1 MKVAEI
7 FAELGIKL
15 TGSSKTDLDGFEQQL
30 INIANAAKQ
39 AAAALVALSKAQ
51 VPKGLTVAATKQQNA
66 PPATAVAMTPGT
78 PAAASPTQ
86 PGNPPA
92 LPGNKPLPNSVMQG
106 LKSLGMLGLK
116 VLGIGTIVL
125 ALKSL
130 ISALGRWLKASV
142 AATVSTELFTRQTGT
157 NRKTLKEW
165 ELASTKAGLAE
176 GEAANAF
183 KMLAQKRQQILAT
196 GEGATPFGQLRINA
210 MAKPEEVFRQFQ
222 ERTRN
227 FTQEQAVFWGSLL
240 GFSEDF
246 SAWLHSFQGD
256 IERLPEGALLSDKEQ
271 KAVVSLNA
279 SWVDLTTALER
290 LRDKVVAD
298 VAPAFQGLLD
308 ILIGVANVLTLFK
321 PLREAF
327 VGNPFGAAQSLTSPP
342 RGGGGQTVNNT
353 LEVTLNGLRD
363 PATVQK
369 ALEGQ
374 SEKFFNRMT
383 GRAYY
388 QTPPSNLAPQP
399 Q

>member
-1 MKVAEI
+1 MTVASI

-51 VPKGLTVAATKQQNA
+51 VPKGLTVATTKQQNA
-66 PPATAVAMTPGT
+66 PAATAVAVTPGT
-78 PAAASPTQ
+78 PAVASPAQ

-92 LPGNKPLPNSVMQG
+92 LPGNKPLPNAVMQG
-106 LKSLGMLGLK
+106 LKSLGVLGLK

-130 ISALGRWLKASV
+130 ISTLGRWLKASV
-142 AATVSTELFTRQTGT
+142 EATVSTELFTRQTGT

-183 KMLAQKRQQILAT
+183 RMLAQKRQQILMT
-196 GEGATPFGQLRINA
+196 GEGATPFSQLGINPL
-210 MAKPEEVFRQFQ
+210 AKPDEIFRQFQ
-222 ERTRN
+222 TKTRN
-227 FTQEQAVFWGSLL
+227 LTEAQAVYWGSLI

-246 SAWLHSFQGD
+246 SAWLHAQRGE
-256 IERLPEGALLSDKEQ
+256 IQRLDDQVLSDKEQ
-271 KAVVSLNA
+271 AAVMSLNEA
-279 SWVDLTTALER
+279 WVNLTTTLSL
-290 LRDKVVAD
+290 LRDKITAD
-298 VAPAFQGLLD
+298 LAPALNDLLTLVTG
-308 ILIGVANVLTLFK
+308 IVNVLAIIK
-321 PLREAF
+321 PLREA
-327 VGNPFGAAQSLTSPP
+327 VMGNPFGAMQSLTSPP
-342 RGGGGQTVNNT
+342 RSGGGQTVNNT

-363 PATVQK
+363 PAAVQK

-388 QTPPSNLAPQP
+388 QTPPNNLAPQS